1 VRDWV
6 QRHPGHP
13 GTAFLPGA
21 VPSAGDGRFVATMP
35 GDSPALIAVLL
46 PLSGKQQA
54 AGAAVRDGIAAAWF
68 AAGPAATRPRLV
80 VFDTAELGAAA
91 AYDRAINAGAQV
103 VVGPLVREDV
113 TALVNARRGALPV
126 PTLALNSP
134 GIPAGTV
141 PPAFLLEFT
150 LDPEQE
156 ARAVARR
163 IAEDGLVRGIAL
175 FPDTTW
181 GQRVREAFTSELTAM
196 GSVALTSAQ
205 FYGHGSQDFSEPL
218 RAALGRFGGAGE
230 RSRDPSKPLPPR
242 NAEAE
247 RAAGPQF
254 AFVAATPQAA
264 RAIKPQLRFQMTY
277 DVPLYATSDA
287 WDPSA
292 RSIVDLDGLV
302 FPEMPWILY
311 DGQGAPELWDALQ
324 QDWAAQGRGRLR
336 LYAFGFDAY
345 RLATQLRGNVRFVGV
360 DGLTG
365 ALSIDAS
372 GRVQRNLVF
381 ARIADGE
388 PQAAGAQGQP
398 GFVPEPATNAG
409 GGTRPR

>member
-1 VRDWV
+1 
-6 QRHPGHP
+6 
-13 GTAFLPGA
+13 
-21 VPSAGDGRFVATMP
+21 
-35 GDSPALIAVLL
+35 
-46 PLSGKQQA
+46 
-54 AGAAVRDGIAAAWF
+54 
-68 AAGPAATRPRLV
+68 
-80 VFDTAELGAAA
+80 
-91 AYDRAINAGAQV
+91 
-103 VVGPLVREDV
+103 
-113 TALVNARRGALPV
+113 
-126 PTLALNSP
+126 
-134 GIPAGTV
+134 V

-205 FYGHGSQDFSEPL
+205 FYGRVPGFFRTTARRPRSL
-218 RAALGRFGGAGE
+218 RWRGRTQP
-230 RSRDPSKPLPPR
+230 DPSKPLPPR

-372 GRVQRNLVF
+372 GTCSATSCSHGSQ
-381 ARIADGE
+381 DGE
-388 PQAAGAQGQP
+388 PQAAGAQGQR

-409 GGTRPR
+409 GGAIPAES